1 MYQTK
6 LKQLMEELRF
16 AKEKQNDL
24 GDKLQQEQAQSERQM
39 ERISNLETTLA
50 PYAQIDL
57 QAEIRELE
65 MRTMQEQEQN
75 GELL

>member
-1 MYQTK
+1 
-6 LKQLMEELRF
+6 
-16 AKEKQNDL
+16 
-24 GDKLQQEQAQSERQM
+24 M